1 MGKLKIQ
8 GNLPAFPLTD
18 DRIAWKDNLEMGEGW
33 ITKKDGSEQNKACA
47 QHLASGHYFSTFS

>member
-33 ITKKDGSEQNKACA
+33 ITKKDGSE
-47 QHLASGHYFSTFS
+47 